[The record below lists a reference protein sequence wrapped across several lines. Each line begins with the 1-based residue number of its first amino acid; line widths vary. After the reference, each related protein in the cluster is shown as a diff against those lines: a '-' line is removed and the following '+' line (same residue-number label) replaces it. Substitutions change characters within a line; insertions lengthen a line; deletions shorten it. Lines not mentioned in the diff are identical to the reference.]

1 VPPNDSIE
9 AASKHASD
17 VGHPPAGTFDG
28 LGATAVVNA
37 STRLASVVRLTSLE
51 RSYRLSDELGVT
63 VLLKREDQQITRS
76 YKVRGA
82 YNLISSLGATER
94 ARGVVC
100 ASAGNH
106 AQGLALSCALLKI
119 KGQVFLPANA
129 PRQKRERILAIGGSW
144 VEQVIVGS
152 SYDEAST
159 AARAHAALTGPPF

>member
-1 VPPNDSIE
+1 M
-9 AASKHASD
+9 
-17 VGHPPAGTFDG
+17 G
-28 LGATAVVNA
+28 LG
-37 STRLASVVRLTSLE
+37 SLK
-51 RSYRLSDELGVT
+51 YQG
-63 VLLKREDQQITRS
+63 
-76 YKVRGA
+76 
-82 YNLISSLGATER
+82 LISSLGATER

-119 KGQVFLPANA
+119 KGQVFLPENA

-159 AARAHAALTGPPF
+159 AARAYAASTGAIYVHPFDDPRTIAGQGTVAMEVIAAHPP

>member
-1 VPPNDSIE
+1 MLGTLPRARSTVSVLPPLSMPALAWLRSFVSRRSSEVIDYLMNSE
-9 AASKHASD
+9 SRFSSKEKIS
-17 VGHPPAGTFDG
+17 
-28 LGATAVVNA
+28 
-37 STRLASVVRLTSLE
+37 
-51 RSYRLSDELGVT
+51 RS
-63 VLLKREDQQITRS
+63 S

-129 PRQKRERILAIGGSW
+129 PRQKRERILAIGESW

-152 SYDEAST
+152 SCDEAST
-159 AARAHAALTGPPF
+159 AARAHAALTSTLLTIHASSLVRAR